1 MKSKKTLSERTSGRL
16 PPITP
21 NQILAA
27 LTEMVNGKASVAQVA
42 RALTEATYANVST
55 GNKVYIMAG
64 PGSGY
69 RGTLKEIN
77 GAYATV
83 AGNMG
88 KFWFCPVVF
97 MMPDGNAP
105 ASNAAA
111 A

>member
-1 MKSKKTLSERTSGRL
+1 MKSMKNLREKTSGRL
-16 PPITP
+16 APITP

-27 LTEMVNGKASVAQVA
+27 LTEVVGKRATIAQAA
-42 RALTEATYANVST
+42 RALTEASYANVST

-83 AGNMG
+83 VGNMG
-88 KFWFCPVVF
+88 KFYFPPVVF
-97 MMPDGNAP
+97 LI
-105 ASNAAA
+105 
-111 A
+111 

>member
-1 MKSKKTLSERTSGRL
+1 MKSTRNLKERTSGRL

-27 LTEMVNGKASVAQVA
+27 LTEVVRGKATLAQVA
-42 RALTEATYANVST
+42 QALTEAAYANVAT
-55 GNKVYIMAG
+55 GNKVYIFAG

-77 GAYATV
+77 GVYASV

-88 KFWFCPVVF
+88 KFWFTPVVF
-97 MMPDGNAP
+97 LMPDGNAP
-105 ASNAAA
+105 ASNTAA
-111 A
+111 